1 MLPPKPPMMVNDN
14 KNTPSTKICSNID
27 EDSMSSGKRAG
38 PSASGGKR
46 SSWDF
51 PPPEFDI
58 MGSLEE
64 PTPLGEGTSSSH
76 QNQGRH
82 TPHAMLNK
90 NNIEL
95 GTYPP
100 HYLLFFIICFFVFF
114 LHARQLCLPHLG
126 KIINP
131 SWHFDQPKLL
141 FQSVKVNQT
150 IFCSPLPNRWCIP
163 IDIGWC
169 IT

>member
-1 MLPPKPPMMVNDN
+1 MRRARLMLPPKPTMKASMDER
-14 KNTPSTKICSNID
+14 SN
-27 EDSMSSGKRAG
+27 SSGKRAA
-38 PSASGGKR
+38 PSASVGKS

-51 PPPEFDI
+51 PPPPFDI

-114 LHARQLCLPHLG
+114 FHAMQLCLHQLS
-126 KIINP
+126 KIVNP
-131 SWHFDQPKLL
+131 SWHFYQPKLH

-150 IFCSPLPNRWCIP
+150 FFCSPLPNRWCIP